1 MALVTIAKIH
11 DIALAQ
17 MVRMKFESE
26 EIPVHLGSEGF
37 ATLLGVQSSYSAVRV
52 QVPEACEQ
60 RARRVYSELMQILE
74 QEE

>member
-1 MALVTIAKIH
+1 MALVTIAKLH

-52 QVPEACEQ
+52 QVPEAYEPQ
-60 RARRVYSELMQILE
+60 ARRVYSELMQILE